1 LSQKQ
6 WEWLGQNIAHYR
18 HERRLSQ
25 RELAA
30 IVGVARQTVTRWE
43 AGQTQPERKHLTA
56 LTKLF
61 KVPLGALFTKPGS
74 PPGARAAPAAAPD
87 PTPDVDEVDEEPV
100 AVAR

>member
-1 LSQKQ
+1 VSQKQ
-6 WEWLGQNIAHYR
+6 WQWLGQNIAHHR

-61 KVPLGALFTKPGS
+61 KVPLGALFAKPTT
-74 PPGARAAPAAAPD
+74 RAAP
-87 PTPDVDEVDEEPV
+87 TPENDVDEVDEEPV
-100 AVAR
+100 ALAR